1 MNSLNV
7 DAYSVLQTVTV
18 NVHLLHIKTI
28 ISDTS
33 RVNVSQRLPVPNI
46 SGFVIAQRHVFL
58 RSFLR
63 LPFANIGALSGGSY
77 RLLSL
82 SLSLPLPVSLPDP
95 FSSPPTLSVKPLA

>member
-1 MNSLNV
+1 M

-18 NVHLLHIKTI
+18 NVHLLHSKTI

-33 RVNVSQRLPVPNI
+33 RVNVSKRLPVPNI
-46 SGFVIAQRHVFL
+46 FGFVIAQRHVFRHVFL
-58 RSFLR
+58 WSFLR

-95 FSSPPTLSVKPLA
+95 FSSPPTLSVKLLA